1 MQWLKQSTAASTIVG
16 PILDSAGGIYGSAV
30 IGDLNITK
38 NGTTAAMASAATLT
52 HIANGLYTLLFTTGN
67 TDTLGRLDITCNK
80 STYIMPPKGFTVLA
94 ATTFDALVTN
104 AAGASGGMLYNGA
117 NTGAVLP
124 RVTLVDTTT
133 TNTDMAAVK
142 ARTDLIGRTTFI
154 SASSLVTTDGQMT
167 IKIGDKME
175 FTFTSDTEDVVGDL
189 TGITIR
195 LGAKTAE
202 GTVMFES
209 TSATILVATGF
220 QSVKFTLLPAVTLA
234 LTAGYGYFD
243 VQAEFA
249 ANDIRTFITGTVVV
263 VADYSGVDD

>member
-67 TDTLGRLDITCNK
+67 TDTLGRVDITCNK

-142 ARTDLIGRTTFI
+142 AKTDLIGRTTFI
-154 SASSLVTTDGQMT
+154 SASSLVTSDGEMT
-167 IKIGDKME
+167 IKVGDKHE
-175 FTFTSDTEDVVGDL
+175 FTFTSDTLDIVADL
-189 TGITIR
+189 TAVTLR
-195 LGAKTAE
+195 LGAKTSA
-202 GTVMFES
+202 GDVMFET
-209 TSATILVATGF
+209 TSATVLVATGY
-220 QSVKFTLLPAVTLA
+220 QSVKFTLLPAETL
-234 LTAGYGYFD
+234 LIPVGFGYFD

-249 ANDIRTFITGTVVV
+249 SNNIRTFITGTVSVV
-263 VADYSGVDD
+263 TDYSGVA